1 MFFEACD
8 LLIADLEDT
17 FESQHISK
25 VLSIKQALI
34 QTANGDDFECEVAH
48 LRESSYKHDINWSGL
63 MLHLPMF
70 QGIMKKN
77 TFIMQ
82 LTSTSAVCDAMNTI
96 IIMFNKCYLL
106 CTNYSIILYK
116 NNTHYIRMY
125 VLGLTETFY
134 LP

>member
-1 MFFEACD
+1 MYFQNKDIAPHDYKRVSPIMSMLHQEITTVIIMFFEACD

-34 QTANGDDFECEVAH
+34 QAANGDDFECEVAH

-63 MLHLPMF
+63 MLHLLMF
-70 QGIMKKN
+70 QGIMKKD

-82 LTSTSAVCDAMNTI
+82 VTSTSAVCDAMNTI
-96 IIMFNKCYLL
+96 IIIK
-106 CTNYSIILYK
+106 II
-116 NNTHYIRMY
+116 
-125 VLGLTETFY
+125 V
-134 LP
+134 

>member
-1 MFFEACD
+1 MYFQNKDIAPHDYKRVSHIMSMLHQEITTVIIMFFKACD

-34 QTANGDDFECEVAH
+34 QAANGDAFECEVAH

-63 MLHLPMF
+63 MLHLLMF
-70 QGIMKKN
+70 QGIMKKD

-82 LTSTSAVCDAMNTI
+82 VTSTSAVCDAMNTI
-96 IIMFNKCYLL
+96 IIIK
-106 CTNYSIILYK
+106 II
-116 NNTHYIRMY
+116 
-125 VLGLTETFY
+125 V
-134 LP
+134 